1 MPGKQTMKF
10 IKFEAF
16 DSKFRFHRSKIFLE
30 NNRLI
35 IRFFVEVKEHLFTIS
50 NSAILLCFKKKTNN

>member
-16 DSKFRFHRSKIFLE
+16 DSRFRFHRSKIFLE
-30 NNRLI
+30 
-35 IRFFVEVKEHLFTIS
+35 
-50 NSAILLCFKKKTNN
+50 KKQADYQIFC